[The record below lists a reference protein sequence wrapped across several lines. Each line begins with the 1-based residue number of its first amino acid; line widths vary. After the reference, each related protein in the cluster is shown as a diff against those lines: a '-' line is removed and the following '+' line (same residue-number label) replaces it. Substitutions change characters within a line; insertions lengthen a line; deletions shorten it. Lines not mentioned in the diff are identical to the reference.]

1 MNKPPRKSYIKYSTK
16 VNFSYPVGQ
25 YSFQIGRLGIEDSY
39 ITGTL
44 HLQFDQDEPLFA
56 KKIILK
62 FIGNENVS
70 WTERRTNSAANKREH
85 TASVT
90 YSANNVL
97 CCLTTCLLETS
108 NDSYQKIL
116 NMDFPFK
123 FKLPENIPSSLNAGA
138 GNVDYMLIAEISR
151 KRNILKFQKSKKRVS
166 CYCNILKYYLL
177 PPPIP
182 IYWVEYDTKKA
193 IELNG
198 LGYDIRMD
206 GENFGPSNPIIVY
219 AKLKL
224 YNPKL
229 KIKEIFVG
237 LKKYCSFKAEGNT
250 NSVKGYVL
258 NERVVGDTITWDN
271 YNEYYCVFTLNVP
284 EDLTRIGQ
292 TFKHK
297 LVFVTYKIKMKIKKV
312 GIFNKNINLEHNVR
326 IDRFLPVDY

>member
-1 MNKPPRKSYIKYSTK
+1 
-16 VNFSYPVGQ
+16 F
-25 YSFQIGRLGIEDSY
+25 
-39 ITGTL
+39 
-44 HLQFDQDEPLFA
+44 
-56 KKIILK
+56 
-62 FIGNENVS
+62 
-70 WTERRTNSAANKREH
+70 
-85 TASVT
+85 
-90 YSANNVL
+90 VL
-97 CCLTTCLLETS
+97 
-108 NDSYQKIL
+108 
-116 NMDFPFK
+116 
-123 FKLPENIPSSLNAGA
+123 PSSLNAGA

-292 TFKHK
+292 KFKHK
-297 LVFVTYKIKMKIKKV
+297 L
-312 GIFNKNINLEHNVR
+312 
-326 IDRFLPVDY
+326 